1 MATIILRTGSKV
13 IITLN
18 QSKRHASNFSAALLD
33 FHATVYADS
42 PAGFAAP
49 RSCGLVFSTPNRE
62 ASMPTRILLAESDCV
77 LRASLAE
84 QLQLEGCEVVA
95 AGSALD
101 AAHAARTGTFA
112 FAIIGLEDGEGTA
125 AALREA
131 GLGAPLLVLGECA
144 TQESLAKPFRFS
156 ALLARMHALLT
167 HHAASGDAVV
177 RIGPYTFH
185 PSAKLLEVDGRKVR
199 LTEKE
204 TNILKFLH
212 ASAGTVPRDI
222 LLHEVWGYGPAVAT
236 HTLETHIYRLR
247 KKIEQDPARAQILLT
262 EGGGYRLSA

>member
-1 MATIILRTGSKV
+1 MAIAQT
-13 IITLN
+13 
-18 QSKRHASNFSAALLD
+18 
-33 FHATVYADS
+33 
-42 PAGFAAP
+42 
-49 RSCGLVFSTPNRE
+49 
-62 ASMPTRILLAESDCV
+62 
-77 LRASLAE
+77 
-84 QLQLEGCEVVA
+84 
-95 AGSALD
+95 
-101 AAHAARTGTFA
+101 
-112 FAIIGLEDGEGTA
+112 
-125 AALREA
+125 
-131 GLGAPLLVLGECA
+131 

-156 ALLARMHALLT
+156 ALLARLHALST
-167 HHAASGDAVV
+167 HHAGSGDAAV

-185 PSAKLLEVDGRKVR
+185 PSAKLLQAAGRKVR

-247 KKIEQDPARAQILLT
+247 KKIEQDPAKAQILLT

>member
-1 MATIILRTGSKV
+1 MP
-13 IITLN
+13 
-18 QSKRHASNFSAALLD
+18 
-33 FHATVYADS
+33 S
-42 PAGFAAP
+42 PA
-49 RSCGLVFSTPNRE
+49 
-62 ASMPTRILLAESDCV
+62 RILLAESDDV

-84 QLQLEGCEVVA
+84 QLQHEGYDVVA
-95 AGSALD
+95 ARDDAQARAAL
-101 AAHAARTGTFA
+101 ATAPFA
-112 FAIIGLEDGEGTA
+112 FAIIAHPLGTA
-125 AALREA
+125 DGDRLAGELRGN
-131 GLGAPLLVLGECA
+131 GLSCPVLLLTESDA
-144 TQESLAKPFRFS
+144 QTSQESLARPFRVS
-156 ALLARMHALLT
+156 ALLARLHALST
-167 HHAASGDAVV
+167 HHAGGDAAV

-185 PSAKLLEVDGRKVR
+185 PSAKLLQAGARKVR

-247 KKIEQDPARAQILLT
+247 KKIEEDPGKAQILLT

>member
-1 MATIILRTGSKV
+1 
-13 IITLN
+13 
-18 QSKRHASNFSAALLD
+18 
-33 FHATVYADS
+33 
-42 PAGFAAP
+42 
-49 RSCGLVFSTPNRE
+49 
-62 ASMPTRILLAESDCV
+62 MPTRILLAESDSV

-84 QLQLEGCEVVA
+84 QLQHEGYDVMA
-95 AGSALD
+95 ARNAED
-101 AAHAARTGTFA
+101 AALAVQGGSFA
-112 FAIIGLEDGEGTA
+112 FAIIGLEDGDSAA
-125 AALREA
+125 AALRA
-131 GLGAPLLVLGECA
+131 VGLSAPLLLLGESA

-156 ALLARMHALLT
+156 ALLARMRALLT
-167 HHAASGDAVV
+167 HHAASGDAAV

-185 PSAKLLEVDGRKVR
+185 PSAKLLQAGGRKVR

-212 ASAGTVPRDI
+212 ANAGTVPRDI

>member
-1 MATIILRTGSKV
+1 MP
-13 IITLN
+13 N
-18 QSKRHASNFSAALLD
+18 
-33 FHATVYADS
+33 
-42 PAGFAAP
+42 PA
-49 RSCGLVFSTPNRE
+49 
-62 ASMPTRILLAESDCV
+62 RILLVESDPV
-77 LRASLAE
+77 LRGSLAE
-84 QLQLEGCEVVA
+84 QLQHEGYEVIA
-95 AGSALD
+95 ARDGDDAVH
-101 AAHAARTGTFA
+101 AAHSGAFTFA
-112 FAIIGLEDGEGTA
+112 IVGLEKGDALA
-125 AALREA
+125 AALRQA
-131 GLGAPLLVLGECA
+131 GLAAPILLLTDGEVQT

-156 ALLARMHALLT
+156 ALLGRLHALST
-167 HHAASGDAVV
+167 HHAGNGDAAV

-185 PSAKLLEVDGRKVR
+185 PSAKLLQAAGRKVR

-247 KKIEQDPARAQILLT
+247 KKIEQDPAKAQILLT

>member
-1 MATIILRTGSKV
+1 M
-13 IITLN
+13 
-18 QSKRHASNFSAALLD
+18 SN
-33 FHATVYADS
+33 
-42 PAGFAAP
+42 PA
-49 RSCGLVFSTPNRE
+49 
-62 ASMPTRILLAESDCV
+62 RILLAENDAV

-84 QLQLEGCEVVA
+84 QLQHEGYEIVA
-95 AGSALD
+95 AANDADAMAALG
-101 AAHAARTGTFA
+101 AAPFT
-112 FAIIGLEDGEGTA
+112 FAIIGLENGDGLTA
-125 AALREA
+125 KLREA
-131 GLGAPLLVLGECA
+131 GLVAPVLLLGESVSA
-144 TQESLAKPFRFS
+144 QESLAKPFRFS
-156 ALLARMHALLT
+156 SLLARLHALST
-167 HHAASGDAVV
+167 HHAANGDAAV

-185 PSAKLLEVDGRKVR
+185 PSAKLLQEGARKVR

-247 KKIEQDPARAQILLT
+247 KKIELDPAKAQILLT

>member
-1 MATIILRTGSKV
+1 
-13 IITLN
+13 
-18 QSKRHASNFSAALLD
+18 
-33 FHATVYADS
+33 
-42 PAGFAAP
+42 
-49 RSCGLVFSTPNRE
+49 
-62 ASMPTRILLAESDCV
+62 MPTRILLAESDSV

-84 QLQLEGCEVVA
+84 QLQHEGHDVVA
-95 AGSALD
+95 AGTIED
-101 AAHAARTGTFA
+101 AIHAARTGAFA
-112 FAIIGLEDGEGTA
+112 FAIVGLGEEAA
-125 AALREA
+125 AALRAA
-131 GLGAPLLVLGECA
+131 GLSTPLLLLGESTA
-144 TQESLAKPFRFS
+144 HESLAKPFRFS
-156 ALLARMHALLT
+156 ALLARMHALMT
-167 HHAASGDAVV
+167 HHAGSGDAAV

-185 PSAKLLEVDGRKVR
+185 PSAKLLQAGQRKVR

>member
-1 MATIILRTGSKV
+1 M
-13 IITLN
+13 
-18 QSKRHASNFSAALLD
+18 
-33 FHATVYADS
+33 
-42 PAGFAAP
+42 
-49 RSCGLVFSTPNRE
+49 PN
-62 ASMPTRILLAESDCV
+62 RILLAEADDV

-84 QLQLEGCEVVA
+84 QLQHEGYEVIAARNADDAAQVVRGNNLHFVICGLGEAVA
-95 AGSALD
+95 A
-101 AAHAARTGTFA
+101 H
-112 FAIIGLEDGEGTA
+112 
-125 AALREA
+125 LRGA
-131 GLGAPLLVLGECA
+131 GLNAPMLVLVEGEA
-144 TQESLAKPFRFS
+144 TNPDCLSRPFRFS
-156 ALLARMHALLT
+156 TLLGRLHAMSS
-167 HHAASGDAVV
+167 HHAANGDGVV

-185 PSAKLLEVDGRKVR
+185 PSAKLLQEGTRKVR

-247 KKIEQDPARAQILLT
+247 KKIEQDPQKAQILLT

>member
-1 MATIILRTGSKV
+1 M
-13 IITLN
+13 
-18 QSKRHASNFSAALLD
+18 
-33 FHATVYADS
+33 
-42 PAGFAAP
+42 
-49 RSCGLVFSTPNRE
+49 PN
-62 ASMPTRILLAESDCV
+62 RILLADADDL

-84 QLQLEGCEVVA
+84 QLQHEGYDVVPA
-95 AGSALD
+95 AT
-101 AAHAARTGTFA
+101 AAEAAEAVKHSPFS
-112 FAIIGLEDGEGTA
+112 FAIIGLGESA
-125 AALREA
+125 AASLRAA
-131 GLGAPLLVLGECA
+131 GLAAPVLLLAEGEA
-144 TQESLAKPFRFS
+144 QSPEILAKPFRFS
-156 ALLARMHALLT
+156 ALLARLHALSS
-167 HHAASGDAVV
+167 HHAANGDGAV

-185 PSAKLLEVDGRKVR
+185 PSAKLLQEGARKVR

-247 KKIEQDPARAQILLT
+247 KKIEQDPQKAQILLT